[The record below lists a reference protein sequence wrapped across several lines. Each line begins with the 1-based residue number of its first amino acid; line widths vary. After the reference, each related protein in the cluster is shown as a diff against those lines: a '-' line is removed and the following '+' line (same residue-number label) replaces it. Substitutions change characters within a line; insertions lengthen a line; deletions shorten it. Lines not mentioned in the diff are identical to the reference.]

1 MNNIIVVKCGGSI
14 LAELTNEFFESIKE
28 LQNKGNK
35 IVIVH
40 GGGPEIEQMLTSLSI
55 KSEFVNGL
63 RKTTSEVLDTV
74 EMILAGSVNKKLV
87 SMLTSNKLKAIG
99 LSGVDGELLKATPI
113 NADTLG
119 HVGEVK
125 EVNTE
130 LIKNL
135 LNLDYIP
142 VIAPIGAQESG
153 QKLNI
158 NADTA
163 AASIASALK
172 AKHLLFVT
180 DVSGILK
187 NGNLLEEVSEKTV
200 QELMLDGTIYGGMI
214 PKVKAALSAMSDG
227 LNEIMIVSG
236 KTSFVTFEGS
246 LAGTKLIKELEVV

>member
-1 MNNIIVVKCGGSI
+1 MDNIIVIKCGGSI
-14 LAELTNEFFESIKE
+14 LAELTNDFFDSIKE

-63 RKTTSEVLDTV
+63 RKTTSQVLDTV
-74 EMILAGSVNKKLV
+74 EMVLAGSVNKKLV
-87 SMLTSNKLKAIG
+87 SLLTASKLKAIG

-113 NADTLG
+113 NEATLG

-130 LIKNL
+130 LLMSL
-135 LNLDYIP
+135 LEMNYIP
-142 VIAPIGAQESG
+142 VIAPIGAQDSG

-163 AASIASALK
+163 AASIAGALK
-172 AKHLLFVT
+172 AEHLLFVT
-180 DVSGILK
+180 NVSGILK
-187 NGNLLEEVSEKTV
+187 NGSLLEEVSEKTV

-214 PKVKAALSAMSDG
+214 PKVNAALSAMSAG

-246 LAGTKLIKELEVV
+246 LSGTKLIKELEAV